1 MLTAK
6 DILDKHSVADY
17 SVIYLGAR
25 RPSPIIAPGVRYCVE
40 ETPAPELCKDRDG
53 NIMIF
58 DSEAQAFDFRKALGI
73 PYPVLAFHD
82 QPLPGFWTE
91 SGHDPDMDEPEGSTF
106 DPDEMDI
113 PDIEEALA

>member
-6 DILDKHSVADY
+6 DILDKHSIADY
-17 SVIYLGAR
+17 AIIYLGSR
-25 RPSPIIAPGVRYCVE
+25 HPSPAIDPDIRYCVE
-40 ETPAPELCKDRDG
+40 ESPDTELCKDRDG

-73 PYPVLAFHD
+73 PYPVLAFRD
-82 QPLPGFWTE
+82 QPLPDFGPDFA
-91 SGHDPDMDEPEGSTF
+91 PDMDEPEGSPF

>member
-1 MLTAK
+1 MLTAQ

-17 SVIYLGAR
+17 AIIYLGDR
-25 RPSPIIAPGVRYCVE
+25 RPSPAIDPEIRYGVE
-40 ETPAPELCKDRDG
+40 ETPTPELCKDRDG
-53 NIMIF
+53 NVMIF

-82 QPLPGFWTE
+82 QPLPDFAQAL
-91 SGHDPDMDEPEGSTF
+91 DEPEGSAF

-113 PDIEEALA
+113 PDIEAVLS

>member
-6 DILDKHSVADY
+6 DILDKHSIADY
-17 SVIYLGAR
+17 AIIYLGGDR
-25 RPSPIIAPGVRYCVE
+25 RPSPAIDPNTRYCVE

-53 NIMIF
+53 NVMIF

-82 QPLPGFWTE
+82 QPLPDFGPDFA
-91 SGHDPDMDEPEGSTF
+91 PDMDEPEG
-106 DPDEMDI
+106 MDI
-113 PDIEEALA
+113 PDIEDALA

>member
-6 DILDKHSVADY
+6 DILDKHSIADY
-17 SVIYLGAR
+17 AIIYLGSR
-25 RPSPIIAPGVRYCVE
+25 HPSPAIDPDIRYCVE
-40 ETPAPELCKDRDG
+40 ESPDTELCKDRDG

-58 DSEAQAFDFRKALGI
+58 DSETQAFDFRKALGI
-73 PYPVLAFHD
+73 PYPVLAFRD
-82 QPLPGFWTE
+82 QPLPDFGPDFA
-91 SGHDPDMDEPEGSTF
+91 PDMDEPEGSPF

>member
-6 DILDKHSVADY
+6 DILDKHSIADY
-17 SVIYLGAR
+17 AIIYLGSR
-25 RPSPIIAPGVRYCVE
+25 HPSPAIDPDIRYCVE
-40 ETPAPELCKDRDG
+40 ESPDTELCKDRDG

-58 DSEAQAFDFRKALGI
+58 DSETQAFDFRKALGI
-73 PYPVLAFHD
+73 PYPVLAFRD
-82 QPLPGFWTE
+82 QPLPDFGPDFA
-91 SGHDPDMDEPEGSTF
+91 PDMDEPEGSAF

>member
-17 SVIYLGAR
+17 AIIYLGDR
-25 RPSPIIAPGVRYCVE
+25 RPSPVIDPDTRYCVE
-40 ETPAPELCKDRDG
+40 ETSAPELCKDRDG
-53 NIMIF
+53 NVMIF
-58 DSEAQAFDFRKALGI
+58 DSEAQAFEFRKALGI

-82 QPLPGFWTE
+82 QPLPDFGPEFAQAL
-91 SGHDPDMDEPEGSTF
+91 DEPSAF
-106 DPDEMDI
+106 DPDEMDL

>member
-1 MLTAK
+1 MLTTQ
-6 DILDKHSVADY
+6 DIIDKHSIADY
-17 SVIYLGAR
+17 MIIYLGAR
-25 RPSPIIAPGVRYCVE
+25 RPSPAIAPDIRYCVE

-82 QPLPGFWTE
+82 QPLPDFG
-91 SGHDPDMDEPEGSTF
+91 PDMDEPEGSL
-106 DPDEMDI
+106 DGEYGIDI
-113 PDIEEALA
+113 PDIEGVLA

>member
-1 MLTAK
+1 MLTAQ

-17 SVIYLGAR
+17 AIIYLGAR
-25 RPSPIIAPGVRYCVE
+25 HPSPAVDPEIRYGVE
-40 ETPAPELCKDRDG
+40 ETPTPELCKDRDG
-53 NIMIF
+53 NVMIF

-82 QPLPGFWTE
+82 QPLPDFG
-91 SGHDPDMDEPEGSTF
+91 PDFAQALDEPEGSAF

>member
-1 MLTAK
+1 MLTAQ

-17 SVIYLGAR
+17 AIIYLGTR
-25 RPSPIIAPGVRYCVE
+25 RPSPAVDPEIRYGVE
-40 ETPAPELCKDRDG
+40 ETPTPELCKDRDG
-53 NIMIF
+53 NVMIF

-82 QPLPGFWTE
+82 QPLPDFA
-91 SGHDPDMDEPEGSTF
+91 SDMDEPEGSAF

-113 PDIEEALA
+113 PDIEAVLS

>member
-17 SVIYLGAR
+17 ALIYLGGR
-25 RPSPIIAPGVRYCVE
+25 RPSPVIDPNTRYCVE
-40 ETPAPELCKDRDG
+40 ETPAPELCKDREG
-53 NIMIF
+53 HIMIF

-82 QPLPGFWTE
+82 QPLPDFG
-91 SGHDPDMDEPEGSTF
+91 PDMDEPEG
-106 DPDEMDI
+106 PLDEYGIDI

>member
-1 MLTAK
+1 MLTIK

-25 RPSPIIAPGVRYCVE
+25 RPSPIIVPGVRYCVE

-53 NIMIF
+53 NVMIF

-82 QPLPGFWTE
+82 QPLPDFGPDLA
-91 SGHDPDMDEPEGSTF
+91 SDMDEPEGSAF

-113 PDIEEALA
+113 PDIEDALA